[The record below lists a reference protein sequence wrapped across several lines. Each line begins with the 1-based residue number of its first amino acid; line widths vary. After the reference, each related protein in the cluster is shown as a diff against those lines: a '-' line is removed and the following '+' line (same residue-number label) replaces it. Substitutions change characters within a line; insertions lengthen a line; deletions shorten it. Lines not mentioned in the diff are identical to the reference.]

1 MKVLKPNIEGWEAD
15 FGKETITKGKA
26 YLNMTWSDDAV
37 WAIEE
42 AGLCLRCSLDSV
54 PSCSRSNYTF
64 RNFWMAMAEP
74 PAPMA
79 KPAPRNTSRTRWDML
94 AKGTVEMMDKMPL
107 LAMAF
112 TMRP

>member
-1 MKVLKPNIEGWEAD
+1 
-15 FGKETITKGKA
+15 
-26 YLNMTWSDDAV
+26 
-37 WAIEE
+37 
-42 AGLCLRCSLDSV
+42 
-54 PSCSRSNYTF
+54 
-64 RNFWMAMAEP
+64 MAMAEP